1 MANYKTDMQYK
12 DIGTILL
19 ENRIINLVGE
29 VNDGMAYQI
38 VSALLVLDEQNSKP
52 IQLFI
57 NSPGGSVHA
66 GLAIIDAMKFVK
78 APVYTYC
85 VGLAASMGAA
95 ILSAGA
101 KGHRYAMPNA
111 TVMLHQVSGGS
122 EGNIQDQRVS
132 LAYSE
137 KLNKKLMK
145 IIATNVNKTFEQ
157 LEEDTLRDKWM
168 FADEAKD
175 YGIIDEV
182 VSPDKVEEK
191 K

>member
-111 TVMLHQVSGGS
+111 TVMLHQVSSGT

-137 KLNKKLMK
+137 KLNKKLMNM
-145 IIATNVNKTFEQ
+145 IAQNVNKTVKQ
-157 LEEDTLRDKWM
+157 LEEDTIRDKWM

>member
-66 GLAIIDAMKFVK
+66 GLAIIDAMKFIK

-95 ILSAGA
+95 ILAAGE

-111 TVMLHQVSGGS
+111 TVMLHQVSS
-122 EGNIQDQRVS
+122 ATEGNVQDQRVS
-132 LAYSE
+132 LEYTE
-137 KLNKKLMK
+137 RLNKKLMSMLAK
-145 IIATNVNKTFEQ
+145 NVNKKLEQ
-157 LEEDTLRDKWM
+157 LETDTLRDKWM
-168 FADEAKD
+168 FADEAKN
-175 YGIIDEV
+175 YGVIDEV
-182 VSPDKVEEK
+182 VTAPEEEK
-191 K
+191 TK